1 MHENGKYILFGL
13 AAIAIGLGLFGLR
26 IATAEREV
34 ADTPAPAVADVAP
47 MSVEESLI
55 PPPVEEFSKPV
66 EPAETEHAP
75 PSTVVIEDAD
85 AFTAD
90 ELAFKDLPVDVEIGD
105 YRVSAGQEFEVTVVM
120 SSPALMTF
128 SLHLGYNPDLVE
140 YVADSAEKVGG
151 TFRGDVEFYCKPEMK
166 QMILISTMNPGAKS
180 STIASRSPVARFRLR
195 AKQAGVT
202 ELTILKQGTFYL
214 NADGTQIADFAIS
227 GGTILIQ

>member
-26 IATAEREV
+26 IATAERQV
-34 ADTPAPAVADVAP
+34 ADAPAVADVAP
-47 MSVEESLI
+47 VSVEESPV
-55 PPPVEEFSKPV
+55 PPPVEEFSKP
-66 EPAETEHAP
+66 AEAAEIEHTP
-75 PSTVVIEDAD
+75 PSAVIEDPD

-90 ELAFKDLPVDVEIGD
+90 ELAFKDLPVDVEIGN

-195 AKQAGVT
+195 AKQTGVT